1 METSE
6 LRLKSC
12 HGEIITC
19 SVKEVIKHESGRIE
33 YRMDNKKCND
43 FHNSHFDDEADD
55 CRVRLVEIF
64 ASGNYHVFASYKNR
78 KGNYRQ
84 GSQAIDADLLKNES
98 I

>member
-6 LRLKSC
+6 LRLKSS

-19 SVKEVIKHESGRIE
+19 SVKEIIKHESGKIV

-43 FHNSHFDDEADD
+43 FHNSQYNDRACD
-55 CRVRLVEIF
+55 CRIRSVELF
-64 ASGNYHVFASYKNR
+64 ASGNYHVFASYKNW

-84 GSQAIDADLLKNES
+84 GAQAIDADLLKKEL